1 MVVIPAVNKCSIIF
15 RFNIPR
21 FDYICGKLPNMNFIV
36 TSKVLLQQ
44 LQIVNG
50 TIGSNSNVP
59 ILNDFLFEVDDNG
72 LTVYGSDLET
82 TVAANITDITVK
94 SMGRI
99 CIPAKILMETLK
111 SFTDIPL
118 TFAIDK
124 KTNGV
129 VVSTE
134 TGKYKQ
140 AGHNADEYPKMPELA
155 KFNVVKMES
164 MTLAHA
170 VNKTI
175 FATGNDDLRP
185 VMSGVLLEMGSD
197 GSNFVAT
204 DAHKLV
210 KYHRKDVKT
219 SSIASIILPKKPLNL
234 LKNILATI
242 DVPVTIEYSDA
253 NIRFKFENITLVS
266 RLVEGKYPNY
276 EAVIPK
282 TNPNKLTVEKALLLG
297 SLRRI
302 SNFSNKTTYQVRL
315 KLSANEMQLSAEDLD
330 FANEAY
336 EKLPCSYDGDE
347 MEIGFNS
354 KFLMEMISNIDG
366 ETVTFQLS
374 EPNRAG
380 IIRPSEMDIEVE
392 DVTMLVMPI
401 MLGN

>member
-1 MVVIPAVNKCSIIF
+1 
-15 RFNIPR
+15 
-21 FDYICGKLPNMNFIV
+21 MNFV
-36 TSKVLLQQ
+36 VSSKTLLQQ

-50 TIGSNSNVP
+50 TIASNSNVP
-59 ILNDFLFEVDDNG
+59 ILNDFLFEADDKG

-82 TVAANITDITVK
+82 TIAARITDITVK
-94 SMGRI
+94 SAGRI

-118 TFAIDK
+118 TFTVDN

-129 VVSTE
+129 VVSSE

-155 KFNVVKMES
+155 KFSTVNIES

-185 VMSGVLLEMGSD
+185 VMSGILFEMGSD

-210 KYHRKDVKT
+210 KYHRKDVKAEG
-219 SSIASIILPKKPLNL
+219 IASIILPKKPLSL

-242 DVPVTIEYSDA
+242 DVPVTVEYSDA
-253 NIRFKFENITLVS
+253 NIRFKFENITVVS

-282 TNPNKLTVEKALLLG
+282 SNPNKLTVDKAPLLS
-297 SLRRI
+297 SLRRV

-315 KLSANEMQLSAEDLD
+315 KLSSNEMQLSAEDLD

-336 EKLPCSYDGDE
+336 EKLPCSYEGDE

-380 IIRPSEMDIEVE
+380 IIRPSEMDTEVE

>member
-1 MVVIPAVNKCSIIF
+1 
-15 RFNIPR
+15 
-21 FDYICGKLPNMNFIV
+21 MNFV
-36 TSKVLLQQ
+36 VSSKTLLQQ
-44 LQIVNG
+44 LQVVNG
-50 TIGSNSNVP
+50 TIANNSNVP
-59 ILNDFLFEVDDNG
+59 ILNDFLFEVTDNG

-82 TVAANITDITVK
+82 TIAAHITDITVK
-94 SMGRI
+94 TPGRI

-118 TFAIDK
+118 TFQVDT

-129 VVSTE
+129 VVSSE

-140 AGHNADEYPKMPELA
+140 AGHNADEYPKMPELS
-155 KFNVVKMES
+155 KFNTVTIES

-170 VNKTI
+170 VNKTV

-185 VMSGVLLEMGSD
+185 VMSGILFEMGSD

-210 KYHRKDVKT
+210 KYHRKDVK
-219 SSIASIILPKKPLNL
+219 SSGIASIILPKKPLNL
-234 LKNILATI
+234 LKNILSTI

-253 NIRFKFENITLVS
+253 NIRFKFDNITLVS

-282 TNPNKLTVEKALLLG
+282 SNPNKLTVDKAPLLS
-297 SLRRI
+297 SLRRV

-315 KLSANEMQLSAEDLD
+315 KLTGNEMQLSAEDLD

-336 EKLPCSYDGDE
+336 EKLPCAYEGDD

-354 KFLMEMISNIDG
+354 KFLMEMIGNIDG

-380 IIRPSEMDIEVE
+380 IIRPSEVDTEVE
-392 DVTMLVMPI
+392 EVTMLVMPI

>member
-1 MVVIPAVNKCSIIF
+1 
-15 RFNIPR
+15 
-21 FDYICGKLPNMNFIV
+21 MNFV
-36 TSKVLLQQ
+36 VSSKTLLQQ
-44 LQIVNG
+44 LQVVNG
-50 TIGSNSNVP
+50 VIATNSNVP

-82 TVAANITDITVK
+82 TVAARIDDITVK
-94 SMGRI
+94 SAGRI
-99 CIPAKILMETLK
+99 CIPARILMDTLK

-118 TFAIDK
+118 TFGVDS

-129 VVSTE
+129 VISSE
-134 TGKYKQ
+134 NGKYKQ
-140 AGHNADEYPKMPELA
+140 AGHNADEYPKMPELTN
-155 KFNVVKMES
+155 FSSVSIES

-170 VNKTI
+170 INKTI

-185 VMSGVLLEMGSD
+185 VMSGILLEMGTD

-210 KYHRKDVKT
+210 KYHRKDVKADG
-219 SSIASIILPKKPLNL
+219 IASIILPKKPLNL
-234 LKNILATI
+234 LRNILSTI
-242 DVPVTIEYSDA
+242 DVPVTVEYSDA
-253 NIRFKFENITLVS
+253 NIRFNFENITVVS

-282 TNPNKLTVEKALLLG
+282 SNPNSLSVDKTAFMG
-297 SLRRI
+297 SLKRV
-302 SNFSNKTTYQVRL
+302 SNFSNKTTYQVRM
-315 KLSANEMQLSAEDLD
+315 KLAGSEMQLSAEDLD
-330 FANEAY
+330 FSNEAY
-336 EKLPCSYDGDE
+336 EKLPCSFEGDE

-354 KFLMEMISNIDG
+354 KFLMEMIGNIDG
-366 ETVTFQLS
+366 ETVNFQLS

-380 IIRPSEMDIEVE
+380 IIRPTEMDEEVE

>member
-1 MVVIPAVNKCSIIF
+1 
-15 RFNIPR
+15 
-21 FDYICGKLPNMNFIV
+21 MNFV
-36 TSKVLLQQ
+36 VSSKTLLQQ
-44 LQIVNG
+44 LQVVNG
-50 TIGSNSNVP
+50 TIASNSNVP
-59 ILNDFLFEVDDNG
+59 ILNDFLFEVDDKG

-82 TVAANITDITVK
+82 TISARITETVSVK
-94 SMGRI
+94 SSGRI

-118 TFAIDK
+118 TFTVDN

-129 VVSTE
+129 VVSSE

-155 KFNVVKMES
+155 MFNSVNVES

-170 VNKTI
+170 INKTI

-185 VMSGVLLEMGSD
+185 VMSGVLMELGSD
-197 GSNFVAT
+197 GTNFVAT

-210 KYHRKDVKT
+210 KYHRKDVKAGA
-219 SSIASIILPKKPLNL
+219 IASVILPKKPLNL
-234 LKNILATI
+234 LKNILSTQ

-253 NIRFKFENITLVS
+253 NVRFKFENITVVS

-282 TNPNKLTVEKALLLG
+282 TNPNKLVVDKAMLLG
-297 SLRRI
+297 SLRRV

-315 KLSANEMQLSAEDLD
+315 KLSGSEMQLSAEDLD

-336 EKLPCSYDGDE
+336 EKLPCSYEGDD

-380 IIRPSEMDIEVE
+380 IIRPSEMDTEVE